1 MKALSTRSINFAH
14 KAIYLLN
21 CTIHTNFREVLS
33 HVPEDMLICID
44 NMVHQRYGSVLEK
57 RVCERITAENP
68 WTFRQLIGQ
77 LRAGK
82 PVLVALDTNQATFQ
96 AVSRHA
102 FATGIPIIPIYGHER
117 PIRIADPLPLT
128 DARTTLDELQRFLL
142 MSYLGR
148 PDDGEVNLFNELLD
162 AARYYGEDRV
172 ICKDISGE
180 VTYKQLLL
188 NTYVLSQRLKS
199 LACIRSRVGVM
210 LPNSI
215 GNAVTLFALFRNG
228 CTPVMLNYSAG
239 VQTILDACETAD
251 IKTIL
256 TSKEFIK
263 KGQLDHVEQALTARY
278 RVIYLE
284 DVRKTISLAQKA
296 SGYLA
301 FRRRARVRSTNN
313 EVILFTSGSE
323 YKPRGVVLSHDNIF
337 ANVQQTRSVIDFGTS
352 DRMLNAMPMFHS
364 FGLTAGALLPLVA
377 GIQTYL
383 YPSPLHY
390 KRIPEL
396 VGEQQSTILF
406 GTSSFLEKYGQ
417 NALPEHFASLRYA
430 VVGAER
436 LKPEVDSFWRSKF
449 GIQIMQGYGAT
460 ETSPIMCLDTPINH
474 KDGTVGRFLPGMSHR
489 LIPVEGITQGGRLQV
504 QGPNVMKGYL
514 QYGTGYVAQEGWYD
528 TGDVVWVD
536 EDGFVTIIGRLKRF
550 AKISGEMVSLNL
562 VEQLAAK
569 AYGSTEFAAINLPDK
584 ARGERI
590 VLVTTLS
597 DIDLGQIRELVDS
610 LGYSKLHVP
619 SEVRRIDEFPLLG
632 SGKTDYVALNAMYS
646 KN

>member
-1 MKALSTRSINFAH
+1 
-14 KAIYLLN
+14 
-21 CTIHTNFREVLS
+21 
-33 HVPEDMLICID
+33 
-44 NMVHQRYGSVLEK
+44 
-57 RVCERITAENP
+57 
-68 WTFRQLIGQ
+68 
-77 LRAGK
+77 
-82 PVLVALDTNQATFQ
+82 
-96 AVSRHA
+96 
-102 FATGIPIIPIYGHER
+102 
-117 PIRIADPLPLT
+117 
-128 DARTTLDELQRFLL
+128 
-142 MSYLGR
+142 
-148 PDDGEVNLFNELLD
+148 
-162 AARYYGEDRV
+162 
-172 ICKDISGE
+172 
-180 VTYKQLLL
+180 
-188 NTYVLSQRLKS
+188 
-199 LACIRSRVGVM
+199 
-210 LPNSI
+210 
-215 GNAVTLFALFRNG
+215 
-228 CTPVMLNYSAG
+228 
-239 VQTILDACETAD
+239 
-251 IKTIL
+251 
-256 TSKEFIK
+256 
-263 KGQLDHVEQALTARY
+263 
-278 RVIYLE
+278 
-284 DVRKTISLAQKA
+284 
-296 SGYLA
+296 
-301 FRRRARVRSTNN
+301 
-313 EVILFTSGSE
+313 
-323 YKPRGVVLSHDNIF
+323 
-337 ANVQQTRSVIDFGTS
+337 
-352 DRMLNAMPMFHS
+352 
-364 FGLTAGALLPLVA
+364 
-377 GIQTYL
+377 
-383 YPSPLHY
+383 
-390 KRIPEL
+390 
-396 VGEQQSTILF
+396 
-406 GTSSFLEKYGQ
+406 
-417 NALPEHFASLRYA
+417 